1 MKFGRHPDQNG
12 DGEAGNKQT
21 MDELEKKVPE
31 VEVTEVEAT
40 EVETPEVEAKEAET
54 PELEAAAGEPTEGA
68 CVAETEEAPA
78 RNVHAMSK
86 EELVAAMKEIL
97 ENDKM
102 ESHREVTAMK
112 QAFFSLRSRERLEE
126 LNALLN
132 MDKREPEV
140 VAETEAPDNSQQSP
154 TRKTTE
160 LER

>member
-1 MKFGRHPDQNG
+1 
-12 DGEAGNKQT
+12 

-40 EVETPEVEAKEAET
+40 EVET

-78 RNVHAMSK
+78 RNVHTMSK

-112 QAFFSLRSRERLEE
+112 QAFFSLRSRTAGGTERFRGSRQRTGRLCGQ
-126 LNALLN
+126 A
-132 MDKREPEV
+132 RR
-140 VAETEAPDNSQQSP
+140 A
-154 TRKTTE
+154 
-160 LER
+160 

>member
-1 MKFGRHPDQNG
+1 
-12 DGEAGNKQT
+12 

-31 VEVTEVEAT
+31 VEVTDVEAT
-40 EVETPEVEAKEAET
+40 EVETPEV
-54 PELEAAAGEPTEGA
+54 EAAAGEPTEGA

-112 QAFFSLRSRERLEE
+112 QAFFSLRSREPSPMSWR
-126 LNALLN
+126 
-132 MDKREPEV
+132 M
-140 VAETEAPDNSQQSP
+140 NS
-154 TRKTTE
+154 TRSTLHSRRNVRNT
-160 LER
+160 

>member
-1 MKFGRHPDQNG
+1 
-12 DGEAGNKQT
+12 

-40 EVETPEVEAKEAET
+40 EVET

-78 RNVHAMSK
+78 RNVHTMSK

-112 QAFFSLRSRERLEE
+112 QAFRGSRQRTGRLCGQ
-126 LNALLN
+126 A
-132 MDKREPEV
+132 RR
-140 VAETEAPDNSQQSP
+140 A
-154 TRKTTE
+154 
-160 LER
+160 